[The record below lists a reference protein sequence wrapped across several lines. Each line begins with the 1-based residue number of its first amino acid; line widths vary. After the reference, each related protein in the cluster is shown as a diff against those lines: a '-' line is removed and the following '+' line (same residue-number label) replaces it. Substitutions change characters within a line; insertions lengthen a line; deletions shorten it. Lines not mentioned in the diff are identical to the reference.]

1 MFLRRWLDISV
12 FSLVLLSSCWQ
23 PTCAQE
29 PVRKYFNVSTVFSYL
44 GEDIRDGRV
53 YHAYLLTSQQSF
65 NLTPRRAR
73 LPLIA
78 RMELHAGITN
88 FMTGG
93 NRDWE
98 LASVAGLET
107 HYTFRNQVRI
117 TASLT
122 SGPAFIS
129 AVTFKQRRGFI
140 FSNNPVVSVMIPLGQ
155 GGWYIRPEYRFR
167 HQSNIGFWRPN
178 GGIDNFFFGI
188 GLGHALRTNDLT
200 DNQDH

>member
-1 MFLRRWLDISV
+1 MLTS
-12 FSLVLLSSCWQ
+12 
-23 PTCAQE
+23 AQE
-29 PVRKYFNVSTVFSYL
+29 PVKKYLNVSAIFSYL

-53 YHAYLLTSQQSF
+53 YHAYVLTSQQGF
-65 NLTPRRAR
+65 NLTPQRAQ
-73 LPLIA
+73 LPIIL
-78 RMELHAGITN
+78 RMELHVGITN

-98 LASVAGLET
+98 LAGPAGLET
-107 HYTFRNQVRI
+107 HYTFRNNVRI

-140 FSNNPVVSVMIPLGQ
+140 FSNNPAVSLMIPIGRQ
-155 GGWYIRPEYRFR
+155 GWYIRPEYRYR

-188 GLGHALRTNDLT
+188 GLGHALPTSRHSENP
-200 DNQDH
+200 DH